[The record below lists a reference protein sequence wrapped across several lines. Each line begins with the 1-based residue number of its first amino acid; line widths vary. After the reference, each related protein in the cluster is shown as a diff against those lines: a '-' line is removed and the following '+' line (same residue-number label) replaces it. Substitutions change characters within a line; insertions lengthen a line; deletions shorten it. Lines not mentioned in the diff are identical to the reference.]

1 MNAHLV
7 LQTAA
12 INAIALTHGAI
23 GLHVEFGDDK
33 QANAFA
39 AYGRIGQASQ
49 HQVNNVGCQVVLAR
63 TDENLLT
70 CETVSA
76 IGLRLGLGA
85 QHAQICAAVRL
96 GQAHGAGPFTAGE
109 LGQVHVLLFFGAM
122 CRQASMCTMRQAG
135 VHGPSLVGRV
145 QHFKEALIHHEGQ
158 ALTAILFLRA
168 ECCPTTLHIFFIGFF
183 ETCGRLHFMRVAIQ
197 FAALFI
203 ARHIQGE
210 HHFCRKFTALFQH
223 RIDGVSVGLSMLGHG
238 FQFIFQIEQFVQDE
252 LKITQGGDVAWHG

>member
-12 INAIALTHGAI
+12 IDAIALTHGAI

-39 AYGRIGQASQ
+39 AHGRIGQASQ

-70 CETVSA
+70 CEAVSA

-85 QHAQICAAVRL
+85 QHTQISAAVGF
-96 GQAHGAGPFTAGE
+96 GQAHGASPLAASE
-109 LGQVHVLLFFGAM
+109 LGQVHVLLLFGAM
-122 CRQASMCTMRQAG
+122 GRQACMRTMRQAG
-135 VHGPSLVGRV
+135 VHGPSLVGRI
-145 QHFKEALIHHEGQ
+145 QHFKEALIDHEGQ
-158 ALTAILFLRA
+158 ALAAIFFLCA

-183 ETCGRLHFMRVAIQ
+183 ETCGCLHFMRVAIQ

-203 ARHIQGE
+203 ARHIQGK
-210 HHFCRKFTALFQH
+210 HDFSRKFTALFQH
-223 RIDGVSVGLSMLGHG
+223 GIDGVSVGLSVLGHG
-238 FQFIFQIEQFVQDE
+238 FQFIFQIEQFMQDE
-252 LKITQGGDVAWHG
+252 LKITQGRNVAWHG